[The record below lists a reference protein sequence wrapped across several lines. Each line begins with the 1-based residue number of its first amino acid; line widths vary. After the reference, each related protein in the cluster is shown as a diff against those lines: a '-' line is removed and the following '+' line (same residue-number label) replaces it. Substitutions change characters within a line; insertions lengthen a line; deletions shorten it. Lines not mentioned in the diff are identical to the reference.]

1 MRRTQALLC
10 AALLAPLPAGA
21 TPLMQA
27 VRGDQ
32 WAEAETLAAAEPGPL
47 AKKLVLYYRLLAP
60 GAASAADIAA
70 FMAQNPTWP
79 NQALLSRRLQDAL
92 ADDKDGRTVLAICRQ
107 QQPQAIPSLLR
118 CADAES
124 AAGKPS
130 AEAAARR
137 AWVTGITD
145 PPSEAAFLA
154 RWSLQLRPEDQW
166 ARFDRLAWSGTPAAS
181 GVMARQLARLS
192 PPQRAAALARLALR
206 ADAATAPAQFHA
218 LPRAAQDDPATVLE
232 LARWYRRAGQDHDAA
247 QVWTGPGV
255 AAEHAAPP
263 SQQAAFWSERNR
275 LARGL
280 LRANEPA
287 LAYAVAAAPAAT
299 REARLDQAFLAGW
312 IALRKLAQ
320 PAQAIPHF
328 AALERLSPAA
338 ITQGRAH
345 YWLARAQAAAGD
357 PTAARSEFQ
366 AAAAW
371 PTTYYGQLAA
381 LAGGDTPQALAA
393 SIRAAH
399 DPEWDTEA
407 ALSFLDQDLARA
419 AILLTAWGEPRRA
432 KAFLQRLDDLAPNPA
447 ARALAARFA
456 LELGLPE
463 QAVAIARRA
472 GGTGLMLPAAG
483 WPAAFAPPDDA
494 LEPGIALG
502 IMRQESSFDPEALS
516 RSGARGLMQLM
527 PATATEVAGKLGLPV
542 SIPTLTADPAYN
554 MRLGTTY
561 LAALL
566 TRFDGALPL
575 AIAAYNAGPNRVA
588 DWLIGNPDPTASPG
602 DMIDWIEQI
611 PFDETRN
618 YVQRVI
624 ENIVIYRARLRI
636 AAPNPVNVQGA
647 RQ

>member
-1 MRRTQALLC
+1 
-10 AALLAPLPAGA
+10 
-21 TPLMQA
+21 MQA
-27 VRGDQ
+27 VRADQ
-32 WAEAETLAAAEPGPL
+32 WPEAAALAAAEPAPL

-60 GAASAADIAA
+60 GAASAGEIAD
-70 FMAQNPTWP
+70 FMAQNPAWP
-79 NQALLSRRLQDAL
+79 NHALLSRRLQDAL
-92 ADDKDGRTVLAICRQ
+92 AAEKDDRTVLSICKQ
-107 QQPQAIPSLLR
+107 QPPQAIPSLLR

-124 AAGKPS
+124 VASKPS
-130 AEAAARR
+130 AESAASKPSAESAARR
-137 AWVTGITD
+137 AWTTGITD
-145 PPSEAAFLA
+145 IPAEAAFLA
-154 RWSLQLRPEDQW
+154 RWSAQLRAEDQW
-166 ARFDRLAWSGTPAAS
+166 ARFDHLAWYGTPAAS
-181 GVMARQLARLS
+181 GAMTRQLARLT
-192 PPQRAAALARLALR
+192 PPQRAAALARLTLR
-206 ADAATAPAQFHA
+206 TDAPTAPAQVRA

-247 QVWTGPGV
+247 QVWAGPGI
-255 AAEHAAPP
+255 AAEQSAP
-263 SQQAAFWSERNR
+263 STRQAAYWSERNR
-275 LARGL
+275 LARDL
-280 LRANEPA
+280 LRAGEPA
-287 LAYAVAAAPAAT
+287 LAYAAAAAPAAT
-299 REARLDQAFLAGW
+299 RDARLDQAFLAGW

-320 PAQAIPHF
+320 PADAILHF
-328 AALERLSPAA
+328 AALEQMSPAA

-357 PTAARSEFQ
+357 PTAARAEFQ
-366 AAAAW
+366 AAADW

-381 LAGGDTPQALAA
+381 LALGDTPDALAA
-393 SIRAAH
+393 RIRAAH
-399 DPEWDTEA
+399 DPDWDMED

-419 AILLTAWGEPRRA
+419 ALLLTAWGEPRRA

-472 GGTGLMLPAAG
+472 GGAGLMLPAVG
-483 WPAAFAPPDDA
+483 WPAAFAPPADA
-494 LEPGIALG
+494 IEPGIALG

-527 PATATEVAGKLGLPV
+527 PATAAEVAGTLGLPV

-566 TRFDGALPL
+566 DRFGGALPL

-588 DWLIGNPDPTASPG
+588 DWLIGEPGPTASPD

-624 ENIVIYRARLRI
+624 ENIVIYRARLGI
-636 AAPNPVNVQGA
+636 PAPNPIGVRGA